1 MTEDENVF
9 APLCASKDIEPGKES
24 VFKVN
29 GRDVLVCRSIEGELF
44 AVEDIC
50 PHANACLSG
59 GRFRNG
65 FYACPHH
72 GARFE
77 LSTGKSMTNLST
89 KPLICFDIKE
99 ENGKIEIIV
108 QEKKKVVFSPGGA
121 PPGFGPPM

>member
-1 MTEDENVF
+1 MSEEENTF
-9 APLCASKDIEPGKES
+9 ASVCDSNQVEVGKEA

-29 GRDVLVCRSIEGELF
+29 GRNVLIVRSLEGDLF
-44 AVEDIC
+44 AVEDNC
-50 PHANACLSG
+50 PHANATLSG

-99 ENGKIEIIV
+99 ESGKIEILV
-108 QEKKKVVFSPGGA
+108 PEKKKVAFSPGGA

>member
-9 APLCASKDIEPGKES
+9 APLCASEDIEPGKES

-72 GARFE
+72 DVDRHKNRF
-77 LSTGKSMTNLST
+77 
-89 KPLICFDIKE
+89 
-99 ENGKIEIIV
+99 
-108 QEKKKVVFSPGGA
+108 
-121 PPGFGPPM
+121 

>member
-1 MTEDENVF
+1 MSEEENIF
-9 APLCASKDIEPGKES
+9 ASVCESNEIEVGKEA

-29 GRDVLVCRSIEGELF
+29 GRSILIIRSLEGELF
-44 AVEDIC
+44 AVEDNC

-99 ENGKIEIIV
+99 ENGKIEILV
-108 QEKKKVVFSPGGA
+108 PKKEKVVFKPGGA

>member
-1 MTEDENVF
+1 MTDEENLYEPV
-9 APLCASKDIEPGKES
+9 CDSNQIEVGKEA
-24 VFKVN
+24 VFSVN
-29 GRDVLVCRSIEGELF
+29 GRKVLVVRSLEGDLY
-44 AVEDIC
+44 AVEDNC
-50 PHANACLSG
+50 PHANTNISG

-99 ENGKIEIIV
+99 ENGKIEILV
-108 QEKKKVVFSPGGA
+108 PKKEKVVFRPGGA

>member
-1 MTEDENVF
+1 MSEQETYVFVCDSTNVENGSEAVF
-9 APLCASKDIEPGKES
+9 EINDRE
-24 VFKVN
+24 
-29 GRDVLVCRSIEGELF
+29 VLVVRSTEGELF
-44 AVEDIC
+44 AVEDNC
-50 PHANACLSG
+50 PHANECISG

-108 QEKKKVVFSPGGA
+108 PEKKKVVFSPGGA